1 MPAVQFKD
9 YYKTLGLART
19 AAESEIRT
27 AYRKLARQYHPD
39 LNPNDKSS
47 EDRFKEINEAY
58 EVLSDAGK
66 RKMYDRYGDEW
77 QRYRDAGYTGDE
89 PRQARSATASPEDFG
104 EWFARRNAS
113 RQGSTATNGRARAS
127 TPPGSN
133 RTEESFTFDWTQPTE
148 NGSSGRFSDFF
159 ETLFGNIAGRGTEPN
174 PFSEVRS
181 GPSRGEDVEISV
193 EISLA
198 EAYRGAAR
206 RFEVKRPE
214 LCTTCNGTGIARG
227 ATCPTCDGDGRI
239 LKAKA
244 IEVKIPA
251 GVATGSRIRIAGQGG
266 VSVSNGEPG
275 DAFLK
280 VTVRDDPDFTR
291 EGDNLRTEMAI
302 PPYVA
307 ILGGEAQVRTLD
319 GSVVL
324 TIPAGSSAGKTFRL
338 RGKGMPKL
346 RGEGRGDLLARLAIS
361 VPTSP
366 SDKERRLYE
375 QLRDLDSGSTG
386 D

>member
-1 MPAVQFKD
+1 MPSVQFKD
-9 YYKTLGLART
+9 YYRTLGVERT
-19 AAESEIRT
+19 AAEGDIRS

-39 LNPNDKSS
+39 LNPNDKTA

-58 EVLSDAGK
+58 EVLSDTGK

-89 PRQARSATASPEDFG
+89 PRQSRTTVDPNDFG

-113 RQGSTATNGRARAS
+113 RQGAGGGRTRPGAAS
-127 TPPGSN
+127 SD
-133 RTEESFTFDWTQPTE
+133 RTEESFTWEWAQPTE
-148 NGSSGRFSDFF
+148 AGSSGRFSDFF
-159 ETLFGNIAGRGTEPN
+159 ETLFGNIAGRGAEPG
-174 PFSEVRS
+174 PFGEVQVGS
-181 GPSRGEDVEISV
+181 TRGEDIEISV

-198 EAYRGAAR
+198 EAFRSAAR

-214 LCTTCNGTGIARG
+214 LCPTCHGTGLARG

-239 LKAKA
+239 LKSKA

-266 VSVSNGEPG
+266 VSASGGEPG
-275 DAFLK
+275 DAFLR
-280 VTVRDDPDFTR
+280 VTVRPDPRFER
-291 EGDNLRTEMAI
+291 EGDNLRTEVAI
-302 PPYVA
+302 PPYTAV
-307 ILGGEAQVRTLD
+307 LGGEAEVRTLN

-324 TIPAGSSAGKTFRL
+324 TIPAGSAAGKTFRL

-346 RGEGRGDLLARLAIS
+346 RGESRGDLLARLAIS
-361 VPTSP
+361 VPVNP
-366 SDKERRLYE
+366 SDRERKLYE
-375 QLRDLDSGSTG
+375 QMRDLDHAG
-386 D
+386 

>member
-1 MPAVQFKD
+1 MPSVQFKD
-9 YYKTLGLART
+9 YYKTLGLERT
-19 AAESEIRT
+19 AAEGEIRT

-39 LNPNDKSS
+39 LNPNDTST

-89 PRQARSATASPEDFG
+89 PRQSRTTIDPNDFG

-113 RQGSTATNGRARAS
+113 RQGSATNGRPRTTTSPRAD
-127 TPPGSN
+127 
-133 RTEESFTFDWTQPTE
+133 RTEESFSWDWSQPTE
-148 NGSSGRFSDFF
+148 AGSSGRFSDFF
-159 ETLFGNIAGRGTEPN
+159 ETLFGNIAGRGAEPN
-174 PFSEVRS
+174 PFGEVRG
-181 GPSRGEDVEISV
+181 GPARGEDVEISV

-214 LCTTCNGTGIARG
+214 LCTTCHGSGIARG

-266 VSVSNGEPG
+266 VSASNGEPG

-280 VTVRDDPDFTR
+280 VTVRPDPRFERD
-291 EGDNLRTEMAI
+291 GDNLRTEMSI

-307 ILGGEAQVRTLD
+307 VLGGEAPVKTLD

-361 VPTSP
+361 VPTRP
-366 SDKERRLYE
+366 SDRERRLYE
-375 QLRDLDSGSTG
+375 QLRDLDTADS
-386 D
+386 DD

>member
-9 YYKTLGLART
+9 YYKTLAVERT
-19 AAESEIRT
+19 AAEGDIRS

-39 LNPNDKSS
+39 LNPNDKTA

-58 EVLSDAGK
+58 EVLSDTGK

-77 QRYRDAGYTGDE
+77 QRYRDAGFTGDE
-89 PRQARSATASPEDFG
+89 PRQSRTTVDPNDFG

-113 RQGSTATNGRARAS
+113 RQGAGRGR
-127 TPPGSN
+127 TRPGAAPSD
-133 RTEESFTFDWTQPTE
+133 RTEESFTWEWAQPTE
-148 NGSSGRFSDFF
+148 AGSSGRFSDFF
-159 ETLFGNIAGRGTEPN
+159 ETLFGNIAGRGAEPN
-174 PFSEVRS
+174 PFGEVQVGS
-181 GPSRGEDVEISV
+181 TRGEDIEISV

-198 EAYRGAAR
+198 EAFRGAAR

-214 LCTTCNGTGIARG
+214 LCPTCHGTGLARG

-239 LKAKA
+239 LKSKA

-266 VSVSNGEPG
+266 VSASGGEPG
-275 DAFLK
+275 DAFLR
-280 VTVRDDPDFTR
+280 VTVRPDPRFER
-291 EGDNLRTEMAI
+291 EGDNLRTEVAI
-302 PPYVA
+302 PPYTAV
-307 ILGGEAQVRTLD
+307 LGGEAEVRTLN

-324 TIPAGSSAGKTFRL
+324 TIPPGSAAGKTFRL

-361 VPTSP
+361 VPVNP
-366 SDKERRLYE
+366 SDRERKLYE
-375 QLRDLDSGSTG
+375 QLRDLDRAG
-386 D
+386 

>member
-9 YYKTLGLART
+9 YYKTLGVERK
-19 AAESEIRT
+19 AAEGDIRS

-39 LNPNDKSS
+39 LNPNDTSA

-77 QRYRDAGYTGDE
+77 QRYRDAGFTGDE
-89 PRQARSATASPEDFG
+89 PRQSQNRTSIDPNDFG
-104 EWFARRNAS
+104 EWFARRNAT
-113 RQGSTATNGRARAS
+113 RQGAAGGSRTRAG
-127 TPPGSN
+127 TPTPN
-133 RTEESFTFDWTQPTE
+133 RTEESFTWEWNQPTE
-148 NGSSGRFSDFF
+148 TGSSGRFSDFF
-159 ETLFGNIAGRGTEPN
+159 ETLFGNIAGRGGEPN
-174 PFSEVRS
+174 PFNEVPV
-181 GPSRGEDVEISV
+181 GVTRGEDIEISV
-193 EISLA
+193 EISLL

-214 LCTTCNGTGIARG
+214 LCPTCHGTGLARG

-239 LKAKA
+239 LKSKA

-266 VSVSNGEPG
+266 VSASNGEPG

-280 VTVRDDPDFTR
+280 VTVRPDTR
-291 EGDNLRTEMAI
+291 FERDGDNLRIEVAI
-302 PPYVA
+302 PPYAAV
-307 ILGGEAQVRTLD
+307 LGGEAEVRTLD

-324 TIPAGSSAGKTFRL
+324 TIPAGSAAGKTFRL

-346 RGEGRGDLLARLAIS
+346 RGESRGDLLARLAIS
-361 VPTSP
+361 VPSSP
-366 SDKERRLYE
+366 SDRERKLYE
-375 QLRDLDSGSTG
+375 QLRDLDTAR

>member
-1 MPAVQFKD
+1 MPSVQFKD
-9 YYKTLGLART
+9 YYKTLGLERS
-19 AAESEIRT
+19 AAEGDIRA

-39 LNPNDKSS
+39 LNPNDKGS
-47 EDRFKEINEAY
+47 EDRFKDINEAY

-89 PRQARSATASPEDFG
+89 PRQTRTTVDPNDFG

-113 RQGSTATNGRARAS
+113 RQGTATGGRPRSRPTTQAD
-127 TPPGSN
+127 
-133 RTEESFTFDWTQPTE
+133 RTEDSVSYEWTQPTE
-148 NGSSGRFSDFF
+148 AGSSGRFSDFF
-159 ETLFGNIAGRGTEPN
+159 ETLFGNIAGRGADAGPLG
-174 PFSEVRS
+174 EVRS
-181 GPSRGEDVEISV
+181 GSGRGEDVEISV

-198 EAYRGAAR
+198 EAYKGAAR

-214 LCTTCNGTGIARG
+214 PCSTCSGTGLARG

-239 LKAKA
+239 LKSKA
-244 IEVKIPA
+244 SEVRIPA

-266 VSVSNGEPG
+266 VSAVNGEPG
-275 DAFLK
+275 DAFLR
-280 VTVRDDPDFTR
+280 VTVRPDPRFQR
-291 EGDNLRTEMAI
+291 EGDNLRTEVAV
-302 PPYVA
+302 PPYTAV
-307 ILGGEAQVRTLD
+307 LGGEAQVRTLD

-324 TIPAGSSAGKTFRL
+324 TIPPGSAVGKTFRL

-346 RGEGRGDLLARLAIS
+346 RGEGRGDLMATLAIT

-366 SDKERRLYE
+366 SERERRLYE
-375 QLRDLDSGSTG
+375 QLRDLNGGSGE
-386 D
+386 